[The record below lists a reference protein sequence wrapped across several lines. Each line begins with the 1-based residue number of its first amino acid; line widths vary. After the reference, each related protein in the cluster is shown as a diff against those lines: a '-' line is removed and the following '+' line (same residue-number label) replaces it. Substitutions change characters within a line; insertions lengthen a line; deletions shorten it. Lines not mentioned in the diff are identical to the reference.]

1 MQNES
6 SYQTISPTVERHWES
21 DKQALYSSNSL
32 EGFAL
37 LNFQAILDSPNQLP
51 QHILV
56 LLLQSRLLASDDD
69 LTLMPRWW
77 DSSRLQQQSPTLLQD
92 FRSVPALLTNAQ
104 GAN

>member
-56 LLLQSRLLASDDD
+56 HPSFKAAIDCKHQMM
-69 LTLMPRWW
+69 T
-77 DSSRLQQQSPTLLQD
+77 
-92 FRSVPALLTNAQ
+92 
-104 GAN
+104 